1 VTVVGGSCCTAV
13 FVVEHDER
21 GGDDVADA
29 PGAAAPAA
37 ERFEQD
43 RVHGEVPSPPG
54 WSFSVHP
61 SSEPRGH
68 LSMHVALQ

>member
-1 VTVVGGSCCTAV
+1 MM
-13 FVVEHDER
+13 FVVEQDQCR
-21 GGDDVADA
+21 GDGVADA

-37 ERFEQD
+37 QCFEQD
-43 RVHGEVPSPPG
+43 RVHGEVPFPAG

>member
-1 VTVVGGSCCTAV
+1 VV
-13 FVVEHDER
+13 FVVEQDQR

-37 ERFEQD
+37 QRLEQD
-43 RVHGEVPSPPG
+43 RVHGEVPFLAKR
-54 WSFSVHP
+54 SFSVHP